1 MDTKDLVVKSNELIE
16 GHYKLS
22 AAAQKIAAALI
33 SKVNP
38 DEKSQLPEFH
48 FSIPEYAQF
57 FGISNSVAYRMVHK
71 TTLELKKIVI
81 TLRKRNSLS
90 FMHVGLFSYCHYD
103 EDKQTVGFRFEP
115 LMEPHIKD
123 FAQNFTQYQV
133 VYIRNLKSGYSIRL
147 YELLRK
153 VHPMKSKKQQAF
165 YEIKIEELR
174 NILGIYPEQ
183 YQRFDGFKHRVLNK
197 AQSDLKDKTDLT
209 FDFEPIRKGRKIG
222 AIKFIIRHNRKMAL
236 PEQDADIPALEQ
248 TLEDQLKAYFP
259 DNILALVQDEFDS
272 GRIERN
278 LQYVQEQQSLGSVD
292 IKHPGKYL
300 LKAIKEDYAKPP
312 ESKSTIDKL
321 LDTSWD
327 VDD

>member
-1 MDTKDLVVKSNELIE
+1 M
-16 GHYKLS
+16 
-22 AAAQKIAAALI
+22 LI
-33 SKVNP
+33 SKIDP
-38 DEKSQLPEFH
+38 TTDAPLPSFH
-48 FSIPEYAQF
+48 LTVPEYAELMGLSKQA
-57 FGISNSVAYRMVHK
+57 VYDHLLKV
-71 TTLELKKIVI
+71 TLELKRVVI
-81 TLRKRNSLS
+81 TLRDSGSK
-90 FMHVGLFSYCHYD
+90 SYRRLGMFRECEFD
-103 EDKQTVGFRFEP
+103 NTNPNGQRVIFEFEDR
-115 LMEPHIKD
+115 LDAHLRD
-123 FAQNFTQYQV
+123 FAGNFTYYQV
-133 VYIRNLKSGYSIRL
+133 RQIKRLKSQYSIRL

-153 VHPMKSKKQQAF
+153 SHPLKSSSSTYKTVNLDELKLMIGATKKTYQVF
-165 YEIKIEELR
+165 SDFRKY
-174 NILGIYPEQ
+174 ILET
-183 YQRFDGFKHRVLNK
+183 
-197 AQSDLKDKTDLT
+197 AQSELSDKTDLT
-209 FDFEPIRKGRKIG
+209 FDFESVRKGRKIG